1 MLAEMAADTA
11 AARAL
16 TRHAAWMADREANVA
31 KEASMAKLFA
41 SEALA
46 RVADKAVQVHGGMGY
61 MKEMAVE
68 RFYRDARITRIYEG
82 SSEIQK
88 LIIARALVE
97 TERA

>member
-1 MLAEMAADTA
+1 MWYSSKIPLPPSISRASATTSRAR
-11 AARAL
+11 RAL
-16 TRHAAWMADREANVA
+16 FI
-31 KEASMAKLFA
+31 FA
-41 SEALA
+41 SEAMA

-97 TERA
+97 SDRV